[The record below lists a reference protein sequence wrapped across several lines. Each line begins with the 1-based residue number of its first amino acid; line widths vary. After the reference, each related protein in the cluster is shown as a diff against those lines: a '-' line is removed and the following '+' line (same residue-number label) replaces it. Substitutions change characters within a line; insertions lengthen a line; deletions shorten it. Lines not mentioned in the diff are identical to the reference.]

1 MTEAAL
7 GALPVGS
14 RGRNSLGW
22 WGVLCLIATEA
33 SLFAYLLFSYAYLA
47 LQNGPGWSPEPHPS
61 LALALPNTAVLLS
74 SSVAVW
80 WAERGIVR
88 RKPGQPVIGLAV
100 AIGLGVIFVTV
111 QLFEWAAKP
120 FGIASGA
127 YGSLYFTITGFHMVH
142 VVVGLLMLATVSA
155 WWAMGY
161 FDRSHSGPVAIV
173 SAYWHFVDAVW
184 IAVFSAFYIAPYLG
198 LGS

>member
-1 MTEAAL
+1 MTDAAL
-7 GALPVGS
+7 GTLPVGS

-61 LALALPNTAVLLS
+61 FSLALPNTLILLS

-80 WAERGIVR
+80 WAERGIAGR
-88 RKPGQPVIGLAV
+88 RPGQPLIGLAI
-100 AIGLGVIFVTV
+100 AIGLGVIFISV
-111 QLFEWAAKP
+111 QMFEWAAKP
-120 FGIASGA
+120 FGIASGS
-127 YGSLYFTITGFHMVH
+127 YGSLYFTITGFHVAH
-142 VVVGLLMLATVSA
+142 VVVGLIMLTAVLA
-155 WWAMGY
+155 WWALGY

-184 IAVFSAFYIAPYLG
+184 VAVFFSFYVAPYLG
-198 LGS
+198 